1 MTHFSYTSNTL
12 MNLRPH
18 MDGVRTAWLCVT
30 VYTVLTS
37 NEDLLL
43 GPFLFQVVD
52 LCCLE
57 ANKYKGVAEQ
67 CL

>member
-1 MTHFSYTSNTL
+1 